1 MTNQKKHFGTPKDNS
16 CQFTEIQITSGIM
29 KIYEVKTYLEDGP
42 QARLWARKL
51 EDSLSEFGIPHSKVL
66 VNELDSPNGIE
77 EVKYG
82 K

>member
-1 MTNQKKHFGTPKDNS
+1 
-16 CQFTEIQITSGIM
+16 M